1 MVIAPIEKVLEQ
13 PELYPDEVVAEAKG
27 RAAEIEQAQ
36 NEVKEE
42 K

>member
-1 MVIAPIEKVLEQ
+1 MIVPIEKVLEQ

-27 RAAEIEQAQ
+27 RATENAQAQ
-36 NEVKEE
+36 IEVKEE

>member
-1 MVIAPIEKVLEQ
+1 MIVPIEKVLEQ

-36 NEVKEE
+36 TEEKEE

>member
-1 MVIAPIEKVLEQ
+1 MIVPIEKVLEQ

-27 RAAEIEQAQ
+27 RATENEQAQ